1 METHKYSTMIIINP
15 KADFFKMAEMA
26 KNIITNNGGIIED
39 EHIELDK
46 KLAYEI
52 DGNKQANCLI
62 IYFKGST
69 DTTKE
74 YDREIKKEADVLRH
88 LIIRN

>member
-39 EHIELDK
+39 EHIELRSEEHTSE
-46 KLAYEI
+46 L
-52 DGNKQANCLI
+52 Q
-62 IYFKGST
+62 S
-69 DTTKE
+69 
-74 YDREIKKEADVLRH
+74 
-88 LIIRN
+88 